1 MAWKSGGPAAVHHT
15 RRRSGGHTPLAP
27 LRQQQAAE
35 PDAGA
40 PQRDA
45 YGRKILGTAA
55 GKVEATGEVDPLEA
69 LRGQWKPFDH
79 WRRRQEAEQAEMAW
93 LSSARAT
100 PDFDLDLTSQPGP
113 LSYEPMVPPRR
124 AAETP
129 PQTPGTPET
138 FQQGGIGQGA
148 RRDPRR
154 GQRRQAR
161 WTAGDAAPKPT
172 AGDWHR
178 KMEEELRR
186 EEERA
191 AQEEHEERERREA
204 EAEAAAKEWADLEA
218 AAREAAEAARAA
230 RARADPFSQYQQKQQ
245 QQKQQ
250 QQKRHWESSAG
261 PNNKQRPASSQ
272 QSKEDEFKARAAN
285 AERAQQQQR
294 ENAARQAKAAAE
306 AAAAR
311 KKQQAAEE
319 KRVAEHEG
327 LWQKFERAHDQESSP
342 PTITLA
348 SVPVPPPSN
357 PLCLQPGATEDE
369 KKAALR
375 RASLRWH
382 PDKFTGKF
390 GRKIAAGQSEAIHA
404 AVTAVFQSI
413 NAQREK
419 IS

>member
-1 MAWKSGGPAAVHHT
+1 MVIPGELSLSIVEDKSDDKSDDNNGNDDDKKKIIHATLHWNGT
-15 RRRSGGHTPLAP
+15 IYY
-27 LRQQQAAE
+27 QQ
-35 PDAGA
+35 
-40 PQRDA
+40 
-45 YGRKILGTAA
+45 
-55 GKVEATGEVDPLEA
+55 
-69 LRGQWKPFDH
+69 
-79 WRRRQEAEQAEMAW
+79 
-93 LSSARAT
+93 
-100 PDFDLDLTSQPGP
+100 
-113 LSYEPMVPPRR
+113 
-124 AAETP
+124 
-129 PQTPGTPET
+129 ET
-138 FQQGGIGQGA
+138 FQGLREFA
-148 RRDPRR
+148 AFVK
-154 GQRRQAR
+154 RQ
-161 WTAGDAAPKPT
+161 
-172 AGDWHR
+172 R
-178 KMEEELRR
+178 KMTR
-186 EEERA
+186 EEAWNLVSHQRMKLSDI
-191 AQEEHEERERREA
+191 A
-204 EAEAAAKEWADLEA
+204 EKKRQHDK
-218 AAREAAEAARAA
+218 
-230 RARADPFSQYQQKQQ
+230 KQQ

-261 PNNKQRPASSQ
+261 PDNKQRPASSQ